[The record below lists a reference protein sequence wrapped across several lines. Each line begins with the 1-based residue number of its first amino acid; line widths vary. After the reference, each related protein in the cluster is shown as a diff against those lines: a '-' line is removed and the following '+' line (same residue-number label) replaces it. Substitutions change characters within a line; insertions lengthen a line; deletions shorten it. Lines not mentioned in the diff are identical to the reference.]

1 MEKRTNREVLEQFL
15 ELRDRTIIDVGCGDG
30 SLARL
35 LTRKGAHVTGIETSP
50 KQLAKA
56 RAAERAGDER
66 YIQGYAEDLPAE
78 SRSAD
83 IVIFL
88 NSLHH
93 VNVDDLAQALKEA
106 ARVLKR
112 GGLLYVSEPLA
123 EGPYFELMR
132 PVHDETEV
140 RRRAYETLSQ
150 AHLYGFLPEHE
161 LVHVN
166 AVPIKDFSAFE
177 QRITLAN
184 PDIRVRFDEQVEEL
198 RHAFGQLGEKGEAG
212 RVFDQPMRVNVYRKR

>member
-15 ELRDRTIIDVGCGDG
+15 DLPGKTIIDVGCGDG
-30 SLARL
+30 SLVRL
-35 LTRKGAHVTGIETSP
+35 LTRKGAHATGIEASP
-50 KQLAKA
+50 KQLALA
-56 RAAERAGDER
+56 RAAETVGDER
-66 YIQGYAEDLPAE
+66 YIQGYAEELPAD

-106 ARVLKR
+106 ARVLKH
-112 GGLLYVSEPLA
+112 GGVLYVSEPLA

-132 PVHDETEV
+132 PVHDETVV
-140 RRRAYETLSQ
+140 RQRAYETLQQ

-166 AVPIKDFSAFE
+166 AVPITDFAAFE
-177 QRITLAN
+177 RRITLVN
-184 PDIRVRFDEQVEEL
+184 PEIRIRFDEQVEEL
-198 RHAFGQLGEKGEAG
+198 RTAFEQLGEKAEEG

>member
-1 MEKRTNREVLEQFL
+1 MQKRTNREVLEEIL
-15 ELRDRTIIDVGCGDG
+15 PLSGKTIIDVGCGDG
-30 SLARL
+30 SLVRL
-35 LTRKGAHVTGIETSP
+35 LTRRGAQATGIEASP
-50 KQLAKA
+50 KQLSTA
-56 RAAERAGDER
+56 RAATPVGTER
-66 YIQGYAEDLPAE
+66 YIQGYAEELPAE

-106 ARVLKR
+106 ARVLKH
-112 GGLLYVSEPLA
+112 GGALYVSEPLA

-140 RRRAYETLSQ
+140 RRRAYETLCQ
-150 AHLYGFLPEHE
+150 AHLYGFLPEQE

-166 AVPIKDFSAFE
+166 SVPIKDFEAFE
-177 QRITLAN
+177 RRITLTN
-184 PDIRVRFDEQVEEL
+184 PEIRMRFDEQVEEL
-198 RHAFGQLGEKGEAG
+198 RQTFEKLGEKGEQG
-212 RVFDQPMRVNVYRKR
+212 RIFDQPMRVNVYRKR

>member
-15 ELRDRTIIDVGCGDG
+15 DLPGRTIIDVGCGDG
-30 SLARL
+30 SLVRL
-35 LTRKGAHVTGIETSP
+35 LARKGAHVTGIEASP

-56 RAAERAGDER
+56 RAADTVGDER
-66 YIQGYAEDLPAE
+66 YIQGHAEELPAE

-83 IVIFL
+83 IIIFL

-112 GGLLYVSEPLA
+112 GGVLYVSEPLA

-140 RRRAYETLSQ
+140 RRKAYETLSQ

-161 LVHVN
+161 VVHIN
-166 AVPIKDFSAFE
+166 AVPIKDFAAFE
-177 QRITLAN
+177 RRITLAN
-184 PDIRVRFDEQVEEL
+184 PEIRIRFDEQVEEL
-198 RHAFGQLGEKGEAG
+198 RTAFGQLGEKGEDG
-212 RVFDQPMRVNVYRKR
+212 RIFDQPMRVNVYKKR

>member
-1 MEKRTNREVLEQFL
+1 MQKRTNREVLEEIL
-15 ELRDRTIIDVGCGDG
+15 PLSGKTIIDVGCGDG
-30 SLARL
+30 SLVRL
-35 LTRKGAHVTGIETSP
+35 LTRRGAQVTGIEASP

-56 RAAERAGDER
+56 RAAEPVGNER
-66 YIQGYAEDLPAE
+66 YIQGYAEELPAE

-93 VNVDDLAQALKEA
+93 VNIDDLAQALKEA
-106 ARVLKR
+106 ARVLKH
-112 GGLLYVSEPLA
+112 GGVLYVSEPLA

-140 RRRAYETLSQ
+140 RRRAYETLCQ

-166 AVPIKDFSAFE
+166 SVPIKDFDAFAR
-177 QRITLAN
+177 RITLTN
-184 PDIRVRFDEQVEEL
+184 PEIRMRFDEQVEEL
-198 RHAFGQLGEKGEAG
+198 RQTFERLGEKGEQG
-212 RVFDQPMRVNVYRKR
+212 RIFDQPMRVNVYRKR

>member
-15 ELRDRTIIDVGCGDG
+15 EVPGRTIIDVGCGDG
-30 SLARL
+30 SLVRL
-35 LTRKGAHVTGIETSP
+35 LTCKGAHVTGIEASP
-50 KQLAKA
+50 KQLALA
-56 RAAERAGDER
+56 RAAETVGDEC
-66 YIQGYAEDLPAE
+66 YIQGHAEELPAE

-93 VNVDDLAQALKEA
+93 VNVDDLAEAIKEA

-112 GGLLYVSEPLA
+112 DGVLYVSEPLA

-132 PVHDETEV
+132 PVHDETVV
-140 RRRAYETLSQ
+140 RRRAHETLCQ
-150 AHLYGFLPEHE
+150 AHLYGFLPEQE

-166 AVPIKDFSAFE
+166 GVPIKDFGAFE
-177 QRITLAN
+177 RRITLTN
-184 PDIRVRFDEQVEEL
+184 PEIRIRFDEQVEEL
-198 RHAFGQLGEKGEAG
+198 RKAFEQLGEKTEEG

>member
-1 MEKRTNREVLEQFL
+1 MEKRTNRDVLEQFL
-15 ELRDRTIIDVGCGDG
+15 EIPGKTIIDIGCGDG
-30 SLARL
+30 SLVRL

-50 KQLAKA
+50 KQLALA
-56 RAAERAGDER
+56 RAADKIGDER
-66 YIQGYAEDLPAE
+66 YIQGHAEELPAE
-78 SRSAD
+78 SRSMD

-112 GGLLYVSEPLA
+112 GGMLYVSEPLA

-132 PVHDETEV
+132 PVHDETVV
-140 RRRAYETLSQ
+140 RRRAYETLCQ
-150 AHLYGFLPEHE
+150 AHLYGFLPEQE

-166 AVPIKDFSAFE
+166 GLPIKDFGAFE
-177 QRITLAN
+177 RRITLVN
-184 PDIRVRFDEQVEEL
+184 PEIRIRFDEEVEEL
-198 RHAFGQLGEKGEAG
+198 RKAFEQLGEKTEEG